1 MINVALEVA
10 EYLEDNSIGTV
21 GTNIFVDNLPEEDGT
36 IVAIYNTGGSS
47 PDIDLPIPRPSFQV
61 LVRDDEPS
69 VAYAKIS
76 SIVDLLEQRY
86 NQVLVSGGN
95 YYYSINLRGE
105 IQNIGQDERN
115 RKEYTVNFSCR
126 VRGR

>member
-1 MINVALEVA
+1 MINVASEVA
-10 EYLEDNSIGTV
+10 EYLEDSSIGTV
-21 GTNIFVDNLPEEDGT
+21 GTNIFVDSLPEEDGT
-36 IVAIYNTGGSS
+36 IVAVYNTGGSS
-47 PDIDLPIPRPSFQV
+47 PDIDLPIPAPSFQV
-61 LVRDDEPS
+61 LVRDETPS
-69 VAYAKIS
+69 VAYAKIK
-76 SIVDLLEQRY
+76 SIVDLLEHTY
-86 NQVLVSGGN
+86 NSTLVSGGN

>member
-21 GTNIFVDNLPEEDGT
+21 GTNIFVDSLPEEDGT
-36 IVAIYNTGGSS
+36 IVSVYNTGGSS
-47 PDIDLPIPRPSFQV
+47 PDIDLPIPYPSFQV
-61 LVRDDEPS
+61 LVRDEQSS
-69 VAYAKIS
+69 VAYAKIKS
-76 SIVDLLEQRY
+76 VVDLLVNKY
-86 NQVLVSGGN
+86 NVVLVSGGN
-95 YYYSINLRGE
+95 YYYSINMRGE
-105 IQNIGQDERN
+105 IQNLGQDERN